1 MKAAVIHEFGAVPRY
16 EDFPDPVAKDGELGI
31 TVEAVIVDYAIKA
44 LASGR
49 HFGSKQFFPVFP
61 SIVGRGGVGSL
72 ADGTPVMFQV
82 TQAPYGAL
90 AEKAVVPESAVTPIP
105 AGIDPV
111 LAAVI
116 PSAAQSSLLPLKYT
130 AKLQAGETVLV
141 NGATSVSGLLAV
153 KIAKELGARRVV
165 GTGRN
170 LASAQKAMAAGA
182 DAFISL
188 GQTDQDVTK
197 ALQSEAGEG
206 YDVVLDYLGGH
217 PAEVLLS
224 SFMPTSIGFAR
235 KRTRYVVIGA
245 LAGWT
250 IQFPAQSIIT
260 SGLEIYGFGAT
271 NTPENLRN
279 RAEGVAQVWD
289 LLGRGILSMDVL
301 RLPLSDIE
309 AAWNME
315 EHGRRIVIVP

>member
-1 MKAAVIHEFGAVPRY
+1 M
-16 EDFPDPVAKDGELGI
+16 
-31 TVEAVIVDYAIKA
+31 
-44 LASGR
+44 
-49 HFGSKQFFPVFP
+49 
-61 SIVGRGGVGSL
+61 
-72 ADGTPVMFQV
+72 
-82 TQAPYGAL
+82 
-90 AEKAVVPESAVTPIP
+90 PESAVTPIP

-111 LAAVI
+111 QAAVI

-153 KIAKELGARRVV
+153 KIAKELGAGRVV

-170 LASAQKAMAAGA
+170 LASAQKVMAAGA
-182 DAFISL
+182 DAFIGL
-188 GQTDQDVTK
+188 EQTDEDVTK
-197 ALQSEAGEG
+197 ALQSEAGDG
-206 YDVVLDYLGGH
+206 WDVVLDYLGGH
-217 PAEVLLS
+217 PTEILLS

-235 KRTRYVVIGA
+235 KRTRCTLIGA

-260 SGLEIYGFGAT
+260 SGLEIYGFGVT
-271 NTPENLRN
+271 NSPENLRN

-289 LLGRGILSMDVL
+289 LLGRGILRMDIV

-309 AAWNME
+309 AAWNLE

>member
-1 MKAAVIHEFGAVPRY
+1 V
-16 EDFPDPVAKDGELGI
+16 
-31 TVEAVIVDYAIKA
+31 
-44 LASGR
+44 
-49 HFGSKQFFPVFP
+49 
-61 SIVGRGGVGSL
+61 
-72 ADGTPVMFQV
+72 
-82 TQAPYGAL
+82 
-90 AEKAVVPESAVTPIP
+90 
-105 AGIDPV
+105 
-111 LAAVI
+111 
-116 PSAAQSSLLPLKYT
+116 
-130 AKLQAGETVLV
+130 
-141 NGATSVSGLLAV
+141 
-153 KIAKELGARRVV
+153 
-165 GTGRN
+165 
-170 LASAQKAMAAGA
+170 MAAGA